1 MSLRLNKYLKI
12 LRSEA
17 SRFERTDINNN
28 VDNSFRAKYFVKI
41 LFSLISGILVWLIKD
56 GFSESFVSFVSAVLS
71 ILVGLFIT
79 ALIFSFD
86 KFYEPTNEE
95 NPNSR
100 IKLWETQAH
109 NYAKKFAYIT
119 SYTITLSIF
128 TLVLLV
134 VSALFMKENNH
145 DSWVQL
151 NVFKLSFCFDC
162 LDINNL
168 APLKI
173 FLIAT
178 CVLIQRFLVLYWL
191 LKIMYNT
198 LFIVS
203 SMVQYMTTK
212 IDRK

>member
-1 MSLRLNKYLKI
+1 MSLKLNKYLRI
-12 LRSEA
+12 LRKEA

-28 VDNSFRAKYFVKI
+28 VDETFRAKYFVKI
-41 LFSLISGILVWLIKD
+41 FFSIVAIILVFLLKN
-56 GFSESFVSFVSAVLS
+56 GFGESFVSYVSSVLS
-71 ILVGLFIT
+71 ILDGLFIT

-119 SYTITLSIF
+119 SYTIVLSIF
-128 TLVLLV
+128 TLVLLA
-134 VSALFMKENNH
+134 VSALFEKAT
-145 DSWVQL
+145 QL
-151 NVFKLSFCFDC
+151 NVFKISLCVEC
-162 LDINNL
+162 LKNDFN
-168 APLKI
+168 ALKL
-173 FLIAT
+173 FGIAFF
-178 CVLIQRFLVLYWL
+178 VIVQRFLVLYWL

>member
-1 MSLRLNKYLKI
+1 MYQELIKYLRI
-12 LRSEA
+12 LKRKA
-17 SRFERTDINNN
+17 SQFERTNINNI
-28 VDNSFRAKYFVKI
+28 VDESFSAKYLVKI
-41 LFSLISGILVWLIKD
+41 IFIIISAVLVYLLKN
-56 GFSESFVSFVSAVLS
+56 GFSDSFVSYVSSVLS

-86 KFYEPTNEE
+86 KFYEPSNEE
-95 NPNSR
+95 NLNSR

-119 SYTITLSIF
+119 SYTIVLSIF
-128 TLVLLV
+128 TLVILV
-134 VSALFMKENNH
+134 ASALFEKPT
-145 DSWVQL
+145 QL
-151 NVFKLSFCFDC
+151 NVFNLTFCFECIKNKDIEAFKLSG
-162 LDINNL
+162 
-168 APLKI
+168 
-173 FLIAT
+173 IAFF
-178 CVLIQRFLVLYWL
+178 VIIQRFLVLYWL

>member
-1 MSLRLNKYLKI
+1 MYQELIKYLRI
-12 LRSEA
+12 LKKQA

-28 VDNSFRAKYFVKI
+28 VDESFSAKYLVKI
-41 LFSLISGILVWLIKD
+41 VFGIISVLLVCLLKS
-56 GFSESFVSFVSAVLS
+56 GFSESFVSYVSSVLS

-86 KFYEPTNEE
+86 KFYEPSNEE

-119 SYTITLSIF
+119 SYTIVLSIF
-128 TLVLLV
+128 TLVILV
-134 VSALFMKENNH
+134 ASALFEKTT
-145 DSWVQL
+145 QL
-151 NVFKLSFCFDC
+151 NVFNLSFCFDC
-162 LDINNL
+162 IKNKDFEAIKL
-168 APLKI
+168 
-173 FLIAT
+173 FVIA
-178 CVLIQRFLVLYWL
+178 VSVIVQRFLVLYWL

>member
-1 MSLRLNKYLKI
+1 MSLKLNKYLRI
-12 LRSEA
+12 LRKEA

-28 VDNSFRAKYFVKI
+28 VDETFRAKYFVKI
-41 LFSLISGILVWLIKD
+41 FFSIVAIIIVFLLKN
-56 GFSESFVSFVSAVLS
+56 GFGESFVSYVSSVLS

-86 KFYEPTNEE
+86 KFYEPNNEE

-119 SYTITLSIF
+119 SYTIVLSIF
-128 TLVLLV
+128 TLVLLA
-134 VSALFMKENNH
+134 VSALFEKAT
-145 DSWVQL
+145 QL
-151 NVFKLSFCFDC
+151 NVFKLSLCVEC
-162 LDINNL
+162 LKNDFN
-168 APLKI
+168 ALKL
-173 FLIAT
+173 FGIAFF
-178 CVLIQRFLVLYWL
+178 VIVQRFLVLYWL

>member
-12 LRSEA
+12 LRKEA
-17 SRFERTDINNN
+17 SRFERTDINNK
-28 VDNSFRAKYFVKI
+28 VDETFRAKYLVKTS
-41 LFSLISGILVWLIKD
+41 FSIIAIVLVLLLKN
-56 GFSESFVSFVSAVLS
+56 GFSESFVSYVSSVLS

-86 KFYEPTNEE
+86 KFYEPSNEE

-119 SYTITLSIF
+119 SYTIVLSIF
-128 TLVLLV
+128 TLVLLA
-134 VSALFMKENNH
+134 VSALFEKAT
-145 DSWVQL
+145 QL
-151 NVFKLSFCFDC
+151 NVLSLSFCFECICNKDFHS
-162 LDINNL
+162 
-168 APLKI
+168 LKL
-173 FLIAT
+173 FGIALF
-178 CVLIQRFLVLYWL
+178 VVVQRFLVLYWL

>member
-1 MSLRLNKYLKI
+1 MSLRLSKYLKI
-12 LRSEA
+12 LRKEA

-28 VDNSFRAKYFVKI
+28 VDESFSAKYSVKI
-41 LFSLISGILVWLIKD
+41 TFTVISMGLVLLLKN
-56 GFSESFVSFVSAVLS
+56 GFSESFVSYVSSVLS

-86 KFYEPTNEE
+86 KFYEPSNEE

-119 SYTITLSIF
+119 SYTIVLSIF
-128 TLVLLV
+128 TLVLLA
-134 VSALFMKENNH
+134 VSALFETA
-145 DSWVQL
+145 SQL
-151 NVFKLSFCFDC
+151 NVLNLSFCVEC
-162 LDINNL
+162 ISIIG
-168 APLKI
+168 LKSLKL
-173 FLIAT
+173 FGIALF
-178 CVLIQRFLVLYWL
+178 VIVQRFFVLYWL
-191 LKIMYNT
+191 LKIMNNT

>member
-12 LRSEA
+12 LRKEA
-17 SRFERTDINNN
+17 SRFERTDINNK
-28 VDNSFRAKYFVKI
+28 VDESFRAKYSVKI
-41 LFSLISGILVWLIKD
+41 TFAIISIGLVLLLKN
-56 GFSESFVSFVSAVLS
+56 GFSESFVSYVSSVLS

-86 KFYEPTNEE
+86 KFYEPSNEE

-119 SYTITLSIF
+119 SYTIVLSIF
-128 TLVLLV
+128 TLVLLA
-134 VSALFMKENNH
+134 VSALFEK
-145 DSWVQL
+145 STQL
-151 NVFKLSFCFDC
+151 NVFNLSFCFEC
-162 LDINNL
+162 AKNIECNAFKLFSI
-168 APLKI
+168 AI
-173 FLIAT
+173 FVI
-178 CVLIQRFLVLYWL
+178 IQRFLVLYWL

-212 IDRK
+212 FDRK

>member
-1 MSLRLNKYLKI
+1 MYQELIKYLRI
-12 LRSEA
+12 LKKQA
-17 SRFERTDINNN
+17 SRFERIDINNN
-28 VDNSFRAKYFVKI
+28 VNESFSAKYLVKI
-41 LFSLISGILVWLIKD
+41 VFIIISIVLVCLLKN
-56 GFSESFVSFVSAVLS
+56 GFSESFVSYVSSVLS

-86 KFYEPTNEE
+86 KFYEPSNEE

-119 SYTITLSIF
+119 SYTIVLSIF
-128 TLVLLV
+128 TLVILV
-134 VSALFMKENNH
+134 ASALFEKTT
-145 DSWVQL
+145 QL
-151 NVFKLSFCFDC
+151 NVFNLTFCFEC
-162 LDINNL
+162 IKNKEIE
-168 APLKI
+168 ALKTLGIAI
-173 FLIAT
+173 FVI
-178 CVLIQRFLVLYWL
+178 VQRFLVLYWL

>member
-1 MSLRLNKYLKI
+1 MYQELIKYLRI
-12 LRSEA
+12 LKKQA

-28 VDNSFRAKYFVKI
+28 VNESFCAKYLVKI
-41 LFSLISGILVWLIKD
+41 VFIIISVVLVCLLKN
-56 GFSESFVSFVSAVLS
+56 GFSESFVSYVSSVLS

-86 KFYEPTNEE
+86 KFYEPSNEE

-119 SYTITLSIF
+119 SYTIVLSIF
-128 TLVLLV
+128 TLVILV
-134 VSALFMKENNH
+134 VSALFEKTT
-145 DSWVQL
+145 QL
-151 NVFKLSFCFDC
+151 NVFNLTFCFDC
-162 LDINNL
+162 IKNKDIE
-168 APLKI
+168 ALKTFGIAI
-173 FLIAT
+173 FVIA
-178 CVLIQRFLVLYWL
+178 QRFLVFYWL

>member
-1 MSLRLNKYLKI
+1 MSLKLNKYLRI
-12 LRSEA
+12 LRKEA

-28 VDNSFRAKYFVKI
+28 VDETFRAKYFVKI
-41 LFSLISGILVWLIKD
+41 FFSIVAIILVFLLKN
-56 GFSESFVSFVSAVLS
+56 GFGESFVSYVSSVLS

-86 KFYEPTNEE
+86 KFYEPNNEE

-119 SYTITLSIF
+119 SYTIVLSIF
-128 TLVLLV
+128 TLVLLA
-134 VSALFMKENNH
+134 VSALFEKAT
-145 DSWVQL
+145 QL
-151 NVFKLSFCFDC
+151 NVFKLSLCVEC
-162 LDINNL
+162 LKNDFN
-168 APLKI
+168 ALKL
-173 FLIAT
+173 FGIAFF
-178 CVLIQRFLVLYWL
+178 VIVQRFLVLYWL

>member
-12 LRSEA
+12 LRKEA
-17 SRFERTDINNN
+17 SRFERTDINNK
-28 VDNSFRAKYFVKI
+28 VDESFRAKYSVKI
-41 LFSLISGILVWLIKD
+41 TFAIISIGLVLLLKN
-56 GFSESFVSFVSAVLS
+56 GFSESFVSYVSSVLS

-86 KFYEPTNEE
+86 KFYEPSNEE

-119 SYTITLSIF
+119 SYTIVLSIF
-128 TLVLLV
+128 TLVLLA
-134 VSALFMKENNH
+134 VSALFEN
-145 DSWVQL
+145 STQL
-151 NVFKLSFCFDC
+151 TVFNLSFCFEC
-162 LDINNL
+162 AKNIECNAFKLFSI
-168 APLKI
+168 AI
-173 FLIAT
+173 FVI
-178 CVLIQRFLVLYWL
+178 IQRFLVLYWL

>member
-1 MSLRLNKYLKI
+1 MYQELIKYLRI
-12 LRSEA
+12 LKSQA

-28 VDNSFRAKYFVKI
+28 IDESFSAKYLVKI
-41 LFSLISGILVWLIKD
+41 VFVIISATLVCLLTN
-56 GFSESFVSFVSAVLS
+56 GFSENFVSFVSSVLS

-86 KFYEPTNEE
+86 KFYEPSGEE

-119 SYTITLSIF
+119 SYTIVLSIF

-134 VSALFMKENNH
+134 VSTLFENETR
-145 DSWVQL
+145 L
-151 NVFKLSFCFDC
+151 NIFDLSFCFKCDEG
-162 LDINNL
+162 IYFHS
-168 APLKI
+168 LKL
-173 FLIAT
+173 FSIALF
-178 CVLIQRFLVLYWL
+178 VIVQRFLVLYWL

-198 LFIVS
+198 LYIVS

>member
-1 MSLRLNKYLKI
+1 MSLRLNEHLKI
-12 LRSEA
+12 LRKEA
-17 SRFERTDINNN
+17 SRFERTDINNK
-28 VDNSFRAKYFVKI
+28 VDKSFRAKYSVKI
-41 LFSLISGILVWLIKD
+41 TFLIISICLLLLLKN
-56 GFSESFVSFVSAVLS
+56 GFTKSFVSYVSSVLS

-79 ALIFSFD
+79 ALVFSFD
-86 KFYEPTNEE
+86 KFYEPSNEE

-119 SYTITLSIF
+119 SYTIVLSIF
-128 TLVLLV
+128 TLALLAI
-134 VSALFMKENNH
+134 STLFEK
-145 DSWVQL
+145 STQL
-151 NVFKLSFCFDC
+151 NVFNLSFCFECIKNIDFNSFK
-162 LDINNL
+162 LFGI
-168 APLKI
+168 AI
-173 FLIAT
+173 FVI
-178 CVLIQRFLVLYWL
+178 IQRFLVLYWL

>member
-1 MSLRLNKYLKI
+1 MSLKLNKYLKL
-12 LRSEA
+12 LRIEA

-28 VDNSFRAKYFVKI
+28 VDESFSGKYLVKLAFAAISIVLI
-41 LFSLISGILVWLIKD
+41 LLLKNGLSNN
-56 GFSESFVSFVSAVLS
+56 FVSFVSSFLS

-86 KFYEPTNEE
+86 KFYEPNNEE

-100 IKLWETQAH
+100 IKLWETQAY

-119 SYTITLSIF
+119 SYTIVLSIF
-128 TLVLLV
+128 TLVLLAI
-134 VSALFMKENNH
+134 SALFETQT
-145 DSWVQL
+145 QL
-151 NVFKLSFCFDC
+151 NVFNLSFCKECITIKDLEPVELF
-162 LDINNL
+162 
-168 APLKI
+168 AVAV
-173 FLIAT
+173 FV
-178 CVLIQRFLVLYWL
+178 VLQRFLVIYWL

>member
-1 MSLRLNKYLKI
+1 MSLKLNKYLRI
-12 LRSEA
+12 LRQEA
-17 SRFERTDINNN
+17 SRFERTDINND
-28 VDNSFRAKYFVKI
+28 VDDSFRAKYTVKI
-41 LFSLISGILVWLIKD
+41 LFAFISLTLIFFLHN
-56 GFSESFVSFVSAVLS
+56 GFGESFVSYVSSVLS

-86 KFYEPTNEE
+86 KFYEPSNEE

-119 SYTITLSIF
+119 SYTIVLSIF
-128 TLVLLV
+128 TLVLLA
-134 VSALFMKENNH
+134 VSALFENET
-145 DSWVQL
+145 QL
-151 NVFKLSFCFDC
+151 NVFEQSFCFDC
-162 LDINNL
+162 ISYKDLQ
-168 APLKI
+168 PVKV
-173 FLIAT
+173 FLIG
-178 CVLIQRFLVLYWL
+178 CFVIIQRFLVLYWL

>member
-1 MSLRLNKYLKI
+1 MSLKLNKYLKI
-12 LRSEA
+12 LRQEA
-17 SRFERTDINNN
+17 SRFERTDINNK
-28 VDNSFRAKYFVKI
+28 VDETFRAKYSVKI
-41 LFSLISGILVWLIKD
+41 LFSIVSVVLVFLLKD
-56 GFSESFVSFVSAVLS
+56 GFSESFVSYVSSVLS

-86 KFYEPTNEE
+86 KFYEPSNEE

-119 SYTITLSIF
+119 SYTIVLSIF
-128 TLVLLV
+128 TLVLLA
-134 VSALFMKENNH
+134 VSALFEKAT
-145 DSWVQL
+145 QL
-151 NVFKLSFCFDC
+151 NVFSLSFCLDC
-162 LDINNL
+162 VKKDFN
-168 APLKI
+168 ALKL
-173 FLIAT
+173 FGIAFF
-178 CVLIQRFLVLYWL
+178 VIVQRFLVLYWL

>member
-12 LRSEA
+12 LRKEA
-17 SRFERTDINNN
+17 SRFERTDINNK
-28 VDNSFRAKYFVKI
+28 VDETFRAKYLVKI
-41 LFSLISGILVWLIKD
+41 SFAIVSFILFFFLKN
-56 GFSESFVSFVSAVLS
+56 GFGESFVSYVSSVLS

-86 KFYEPTNEE
+86 KFYEPSNEE

-119 SYTITLSIF
+119 SYTIVLSIF
-128 TLVLLV
+128 TLVLLA
-134 VSALFMKENNH
+134 VSALFEKAT
-145 DSWVQL
+145 QL
-151 NVFKLSFCFDC
+151 NVFNLSFCSECISNKDVHS
-162 LDINNL
+162 
-168 APLKI
+168 LKL
-173 FLIAT
+173 FGIALF
-178 CVLIQRFLVLYWL
+178 VVVQRFLVLYWL

-212 IDRK
+212 IDRE

>member
-1 MSLRLNKYLKI
+1 MYQELIKYLRI
-12 LRSEA
+12 LKRQA
-17 SRFERTDINNN
+17 SRFERTDINNI
-28 VDNSFRAKYFVKI
+28 VDESFSAKYLVKI
-41 LFSLISGILVWLIKD
+41 IFVIISTVLVCLLKN
-56 GFSESFVSFVSAVLS
+56 GFSDSFVSYVSSVLS

-86 KFYEPTNEE
+86 KFYEPSNEE

-119 SYTITLSIF
+119 SYTIALSIF
-128 TLVLLV
+128 TLVILV
-134 VSALFMKENNH
+134 VSALFEKTT
-145 DSWVQL
+145 QL
-151 NVFKLSFCFDC
+151 NVFNLTYCFECIKNKDFEAFKLSG
-162 LDINNL
+162 
-168 APLKI
+168 
-173 FLIAT
+173 IAFF
-178 CVLIQRFLVLYWL
+178 VIVQRFLVLYWL

>member
-1 MSLRLNKYLKI
+1 MYQELIKYLRI
-12 LRSEA
+12 LKRQA
-17 SRFERTDINNN
+17 SRFERTDINNT
-28 VDNSFRAKYFVKI
+28 VDESFSAKYLVKI
-41 LFSLISGILVWLIKD
+41 IFVIISAVLVCLLKN
-56 GFSESFVSFVSAVLS
+56 GFSDSFVSYVSSVLS

-86 KFYEPTNEE
+86 KFYEPSNDD

-119 SYTITLSIF
+119 SYTIVLSIF
-128 TLVLLV
+128 TLVILV
-134 VSALFMKENNH
+134 ASALFEKTT
-145 DSWVQL
+145 QL
-151 NVFKLSFCFDC
+151 NVFNLTFCFDC
-162 LDINNL
+162 LKNKDFEAIKL
-168 APLKI
+168 
-173 FLIAT
+173 FLIAV
-178 CVLIQRFLVLYWL
+178 CVIVQRFLVLYWL